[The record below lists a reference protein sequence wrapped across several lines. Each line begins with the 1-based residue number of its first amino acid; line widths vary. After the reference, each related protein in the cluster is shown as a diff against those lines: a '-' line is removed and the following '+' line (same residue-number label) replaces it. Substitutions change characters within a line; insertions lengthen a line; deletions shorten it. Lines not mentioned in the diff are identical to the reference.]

1 MVMRHPSSAAEALI
15 LNARSQS
22 HAASRRQGRADV
34 AIAWIE
40 QAIAAGCDP
49 VMQQQPISAKDL
61 PGEWLLVSLKQGNM
75 RWGNP
80 GKLASE
86 HFDEAFVILARL
98 GRIHTDAAL
107 KPWHGNVL
115 LDDSAPRAV
124 ALRVRLVREALG
136 LDHNNF
142 YGACGINLKAG
153 EALEEGNRLF
163 ASLDHEILHRIC
175 AHHDIPEDW
184 VMFGMA
190 DEIEA

>member
-1 MVMRHPSSAAEALI
+1 MRHPSSAAEALI
-15 LNARSQS
+15 LNARAHSY
-22 HAASRRQGRADV
+22 AGSRRQGRADV

-49 VMQQQPISAKDL
+49 VMQQHPISAQEHA
-61 PGEWLLVSLKQGNM
+61 GEWLLVSAKQRNM

-98 GRIHTDAAL
+98 GRIHNDAVL

-124 ALRVRLVREALG
+124 ALRIRLAREALA
-136 LDHNNF
+136 LDHNAF
-142 YGACGINLKAG
+142 YGACAVNLKAG

-175 AHHDIPEDW
+175 AYHDVPEDW